1 MHNPEWLKQKREQ
14 TDTEIEL
21 QYLQSKKKVCKSRL
35 KRWLIGLQI
44 AIDKKYI
51 KKLQK
56 NIAYIE
62 EHEDD

>member
-62 EHEDD
+62 EHEGD

>member
-1 MHNPEWLKQKREQ
+1 MHNPEWLKQKLKL

-21 QYLQSKKKVCKSRL
+21 QYLQAEKKVCQSRL
-35 KRWLIGLQI
+35 KRWLIGLRI
-44 AIDKKYI
+44 AVDQKYI

-62 EHEDD
+62 EHEGD